1 MQGLSRISLRFRGEF
16 HICGRLRLQH
26 KMYRKHRTCFY
37 DNLDGIDYII
47 QINDNSRE
55 FLAMYLIIVVRHC
68 VQYFVRNTKQSNR
81 LCTVIYHTHYIFTN
95 TVSTTQNVLTM
106 SPQCARF
113 SQMILLAVAQLSFL
127 TPGESN
133 RNAPRDRNY
142 EIEKSHNYLFYFRL
156 FVSVF

>member
-68 VQYFVRNTKQSNR
+68 VQYFVRNAKQSNR
-81 LCTVIYHTHYIFTN
+81 LCTVIHHIRTLYLYEHCQYN
-95 TVSTTQNVLTM
+95 TE
-106 SPQCARF
+106 C
-113 SQMILLAVAQLSFL
+113 
-127 TPGESN
+127 
-133 RNAPRDRNY
+133 
-142 EIEKSHNYLFYFRL
+142 SHNVTTMRTLLTNDVTSSGIAKFFYARRE
-156 FVSVF
+156 